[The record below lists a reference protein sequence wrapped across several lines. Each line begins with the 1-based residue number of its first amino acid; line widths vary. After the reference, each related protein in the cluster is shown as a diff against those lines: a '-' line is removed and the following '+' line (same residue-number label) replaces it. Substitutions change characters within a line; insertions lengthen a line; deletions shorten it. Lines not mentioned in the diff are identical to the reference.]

1 MFWGL
6 IMEPHRRYTQ
16 VVKKPFHIS
25 MASLDLSTSSE
36 EPAQIMCGFQ
46 GRNYLLCTLRKPD
59 MLQCPLDLNF
69 EIGDELSLAT
79 NGKCHIH
86 LTGYLIE
93 TGIDDLEEEEDDD
106 EEVEE
111 EEQVEE
117 KPTKKKSKRNKAES
131 KNGPPSK
138 KVKSDKQK
146 PAKSDEDEDSDID
159 VNALLSNTFDSDEDD
174 ETFNNSDLE
183 EDGEE
188 EAEEE
193 EDEEDEEGENEWEDE
208 AGSSLSES
216 EDETPQQSK
225 ANKGKV
231 NGTPQ
236 KQEQQKDKKN
246 KKNQQQQQAKP
257 EKNASPKKESPKKVL
272 QNGLIIEDLKE
283 GQGAPVKSGKFVT
296 VYYEGRLKSNNKVF
310 DSTKQGQGFSFR
322 LGGGEVIKGWDQGLL
337 GMKIGGKRRI
347 TCPPNMAYGAKGSP
361 PAIPGNSTLVFEVEL
376 KKVR

>member
-59 MLQCPLDLNF
+59 MLQCSLDLNF
-69 EIGDELSLAT
+69 EAGDELSLAT

-93 TGIDDLEEEEDDD
+93 TGLEDLEEEEDE

-111 EEQVEE
+111 EEEVLDE
-117 KPTKKKSKRNKAES
+117 KPTKKKNKRNKVEL
-131 KNGPPSK
+131 KNGPPTK
-138 KVKSDKQK
+138 KAKADKQK
-146 PAKSDEDEDSDID
+146 AESDEEDDSDMD
-159 VNALLSNTFDSDEDD
+159 VNALLNNTFDSDDD
-174 ETFNNSDLE
+174 DDTFNTSDQ
-183 EDGEE
+183 
-188 EAEEE
+188 EEE
-193 EDEEDEEGENEWEDE
+193 EDEAVEEEEGGENEWEDAE
-208 AGSSLSES
+208 DSSLSES
-216 EDETPQQSK
+216 EDETPQPQQSK
-225 ANKGKV
+225 INNKGKV

-236 KQEQQKDKKN
+236 KQEEQKDKKN
-246 KKNQQQQQAKP
+246 KKKKQQQQDKA
-257 EKNASPKKESPKKVL
+257 EKTISPKKESPKKVL

-283 GQGAPVKSGKFVT
+283 GQGAPAKSGKFVT

-310 DSTKQGQGFSFR
+310 DSSNKGQGFSFR